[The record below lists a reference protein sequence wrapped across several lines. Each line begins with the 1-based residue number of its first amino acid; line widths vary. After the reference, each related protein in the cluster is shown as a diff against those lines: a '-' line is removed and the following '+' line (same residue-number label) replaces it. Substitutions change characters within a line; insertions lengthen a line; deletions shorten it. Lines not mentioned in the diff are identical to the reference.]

1 MDKLVSILMPAY
13 NAEKFIRQAIDSI
26 LNQSYTNF
34 ELLIADDASKDAT
47 KEIIES
53 YTDKRIKTAHNVVN
67 LGYLKTCNALIALA
81 LGDYITFQDA
91 DDWSDSLRIE
101 KQIESFKQNSRIG
114 LLGTFGYAVSAN
126 GEIRKLITKQHQD
139 QEIRKVIPKYNQFLS
154 ASRMITREVYT
165 SVGAYRLFFDRLGSE
180 DYDWVLRISE
190 KYVVGNV
197 AEPLYFYRQHNT
209 SVSKVTKL
217 KNHLSGKIAV
227 FLSDQRKQHQGKD
240 ALNSQ
245 ELKIE
250 LDSYIQEL
258 EAPYLKNTSLIYLE
272 KAGEFLFFEM
282 YKDCLKACFL
292 AIKNNP
298 LSVNNYRTLF
308 YCVRKIIF
316 KS

>member
-1 MDKLVSILMPAY
+1 MTKLVSILMPAY

-53 YTDKRIKTAHNVVN
+53 YTDKRIKTAHNSEN

-81 LGDYITFQDA
+81 LGNYITFQDA
-91 DDWSDSLRIE
+91 DDWSDLDRIQ
-101 KQIESFKQNSRIG
+101 KQVSFFNESSKIG
-114 LLGTFGYAVSAN
+114 LVGTFGYTVSEQ
-126 GEIRKLITKQHQD
+126 GIIDKLITKEHTNLS
-139 QEIRKVIPKYNQFLS
+139 IRKALGKYNQFLS
-154 ASRMITREVYT
+154 ASCMVRKEVVT
-165 SVGAYRLFFDRLGSE
+165 DVGVYRLFFDRIGSE

-190 KYVVGNV
+190 KYEVGNITD
-197 AEPLYFYRQHNT
+197 PLYFYRQHNS
-209 SVSKVTKL
+209 SVSKVIKL
-217 KNHLSGKIAV
+217 KNHLSGKLAY
-227 FLSDQRKQHQGKD
+227 FLSLQRIENAGLD
-240 ALNSQ
+240 GLETTALKN
-245 ELKIE
+245 EFE
-250 LDSYIQEL
+250 FYIQQI
-258 EAPYLKNTSLIYLE
+258 EAPYLKDASLIFIE

-282 YKDCLKACFL
+282 YKDCLKACFF